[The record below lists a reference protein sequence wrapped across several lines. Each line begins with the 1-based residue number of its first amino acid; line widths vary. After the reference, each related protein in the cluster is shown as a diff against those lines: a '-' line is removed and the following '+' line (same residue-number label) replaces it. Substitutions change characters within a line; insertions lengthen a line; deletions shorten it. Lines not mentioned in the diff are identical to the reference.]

1 MLMWTGL
8 YISKYDFIYFDTFGV
23 ESVSKEVKM
32 VIRNKTQK
40 QTYAE
45 YKQIIQ

>member
-23 ESVSKEVKM
+23 ERVSKEVKM
-32 VIRNKTQK
+32 VIRNKHRNKHMQNTSK
-40 QTYAE
+40 
-45 YKQIIQ
+45 